1 MISVSLTSE
10 VPLHDQ
16 LVGELRRLLATGKL
30 TTGDELPPVR
40 QLANDL
46 GINLNTVARAY
57 RELTDAGLL
66 ASARGRGT
74 IVIATI
80 ERPNGR
86 PADERKRVEHALASA
101 LTDAKIAG
109 FDEQETRT
117 WLERHI
123 EHLWNSAST
132 GESNV

>member
-1 MISVSLTSE
+1 MIRVSLTSP

-16 LVGELRRLLATGKL
+16 LVGELRRLLATGEL
-30 TTGDELPPVR
+30 ATGDELPPVR

-74 IVIATI
+74 VVISTVQRQSGTAKQEKQRT
-80 ERPNGR
+80 EQT
-86 PADERKRVEHALASA
+86 LASA
-101 LTDAKIAG
+101 LTDAKLAG
-109 FDEQETRT
+109 FTEDETRT
-117 WLERHI
+117 WLDRHI
-123 EHLWNSAST
+123 QRLWKSA
-132 GESNV
+132 

>member
-1 MISVSLTSE
+1 MIRVSLTSP

-16 LVGELRRLLATGKL
+16 LVGELRRLLATEEL
-30 TTGDELPPVR
+30 ATGDELPPVR

-74 IVIATI
+74 VVIATVQRQSGSAKQEKQRI
-80 ERPNGR
+80 EQTF
-86 PADERKRVEHALASA
+86 AAA
-101 LTDAKIAG
+101 LTDAKLAG
-109 FDEQETRT
+109 FSEDETRT
-117 WLERHI
+117 WLDRHI
-123 EHLWNSAST
+123 QRLWKST
-132 GESNV
+132 